1 MKETKTLSK
10 IKLKIKNF
18 HNHSFSSFLYAFL
31 VLLALTLVLFLN
43 VVFLPGDLTLVEKV
57 LQNWDTTDPNLL
69 AVKKGIWQ
77 IFATAIAG
85 VGLTIAAIASQS
97 LTKNPLAEGSTLGLV
112 QSSIFGIIFILSF
125 GFVGYL
131 MKYIFA
137 TIFSIIAALLI
148 VLVIITT
155 KAKSNNK
162 LILSGLAIGIIFKTL
177 SFIFK
182 VDDKSLESISFTYV
196 LGGAEKISQNSMAVP
211 ENSLFSTFAL
221 SSILIAIALF
231 LIIINIKSMNLLEIG
246 DQKAKNLGVKVRL
259 SKTISVLAIILS
271 IPASV
276 ILVGNIAFLG
286 LFSVHISRWLV
297 KSRNYSKVLPM
308 SIIVSILIASFGFQL
323 TQHINKVN
331 SGLWMTFIGAPYLI
345 FIGMRGL
352 K

>member
-1 MKETKTLSK
+1 MNI
-10 IKLKIKNF
+10 IKLKIKKF
-18 HNHSFSSFLYAFL
+18 HNHSFSSLLYGFL
-31 VLLALTLVLFLN
+31 VLVSLALVLFLN
-43 VVFLPGDLTLVEKV
+43 FVFLPGDLILVQKV
-57 LQNWDTTDPNLL
+57 LQNWDTTDPSLL

-77 IFATAIAG
+77 ICATIIAG
-85 VGLTIAAIASQS
+85 IGLSIAAIASQS

-112 QSSIFGIIFILSF
+112 QSSIFGIIFVLSF

-137 TIFSIIAALLI
+137 TIFSMIAALLI
-148 VLVIITT
+148 VLVIVTT
-155 KAKSNNK
+155 RTKSNNK

-182 VDDKSLESISFTYV
+182 IDDKSLESISFTYV

-211 ENSLFSTFAL
+211 ENALFSTLVF
-221 SSILIAIALF
+221 SSILIAVALL
-231 LIIINIKSMNLLEIG
+231 LIIINIKSMNLLEVG
-246 DQKAKNLGVKVRL
+246 DQKARNLGVKVKL
-259 SKTISVLAIILS
+259 SKSISVLAIILS

-297 KSRNYSKVLPM
+297 NSRNYSKVLPM
-308 SIIVSILIASFGFQL
+308 SVIVSTFIASLGFQL
-323 TQHINKVN
+323 TQHIPKVN